1 MLTKKEAIELV
12 GKAGA
17 KSRFGDEL
25 GGLIGIPSISMA
37 WLLSKIYGG
46 VELEILNAIHEL
58 ETKEYNRLRIKFI
71 SQNKEREKRLAKA

>member
-25 GGLIGIPSISMA
+25 GGRIGIPSISMA

-46 VELEILNAIHEL
+46 GELEILNTIHEL
-58 ETKEYNRLRIKFI
+58 ETKEYNRLRLEFLK
-71 SQNKEREKRLAKA
+71 QNKERKKRLARA